1 MPYFA
6 TDKEE
11 YPSEVISDTNT
22 MENNSVI
29 TEKISNN
36 KEKKILLSKRNL
48 KTKDIT
54 YDSGTGYIP
63 NNNST
68 QPQTNSY
75 LRDLSVESIGNR
87 IKNQISTPVFAKIK
101 MLAQNSY
108 EKIKFYAD
116 TIFKAKSQ
124 VMSRLLNNPNWLY
137 RQEFQEATRF
147 ESNIFLADGLEKSL
161 LKLAEIMYKSDTKIN
176 SEERLSYVYLRNGL
190 ANSTKKYL
198 LDNFEF
204 SDDERYQITQALAFQ
219 EVDFM
224 EKKDVYAYTPTVNI
238 EKYEKLDSEERKDY
252 LSLDK
257 RMHRITEGFAYDVGK
272 VLKDAQEKFRNQG
285 RKDIFSFTDWLKSWG
300 FAKSRAYQL
309 INFTE
314 YVDKLQNNTELDG
327 QSMVETFNSLPKM
340 MQYSIVKDRDPDH
353 QNQVEKLLSE
363 KVTETEQYK
372 KVLQD
377 FYNAKDALD
386 VSQAKQ
392 KELEAANR
400 ELQIKNIAV
409 QEENAKTQSKLIESQ
424 QKIHKLQTENYK
436 LQNQPVEQIQVPP
449 ADYGE
454 IKRLNKKL
462 IQDLEKS

>member
-1 MPYFA
+1 
-6 TDKEE
+6 
-11 YPSEVISDTNT
+11 
-22 MENNSVI
+22 
-29 TEKISNN
+29 
-36 KEKKILLSKRNL
+36 
-48 KTKDIT
+48 
-54 YDSGTGYIP
+54 
-63 NNNST
+63 
-68 QPQTNSY
+68 
-75 LRDLSVESIGNR
+75 
-87 IKNQISTPVFAKIK
+87 
-101 MLAQNSY
+101 
-108 EKIKFYAD
+108 
-116 TIFKAKSQ
+116 
-124 VMSRLLNNPNWLY
+124 MS
-137 RQEFQEATRF
+137 
-147 ESNIFLADGLEKSL
+147 
-161 LKLAEIMYKSDTKIN
+161 
-176 SEERLSYVYLRNGL
+176 
-190 ANSTKKYL
+190 
-198 LDNFEF
+198 
-204 SDDERYQITQALAFQ
+204 
-219 EVDFM
+219 
-224 EKKDVYAYTPTVNI
+224 KKDVYVYTPTVNI

-314 YVDKLQNNTELDG
+314 YVDKLQNSTELDG

-386 VSQAKQ
+386 VSQEKN

-462 IQDLEKS
+462 IQDLEKSEEKEKSLREKLEQSQSESDKDLSHLEVELKKVKQEKLELEKLLQGNQVKQNLEDFKKATVIVTEIKRSLVEVGKKLRKDEIKALTAKDLESLDFGEIVVQVSDLIDCLNEIQETRRTIEGEYSEIWGD

>member
-1 MPYFA
+1 
-6 TDKEE
+6 
-11 YPSEVISDTNT
+11 
-22 MENNSVI
+22 
-29 TEKISNN
+29 
-36 KEKKILLSKRNL
+36 
-48 KTKDIT
+48 
-54 YDSGTGYIP
+54 
-63 NNNST
+63 
-68 QPQTNSY
+68 
-75 LRDLSVESIGNR
+75 
-87 IKNQISTPVFAKIK
+87 
-101 MLAQNSY
+101 
-108 EKIKFYAD
+108 
-116 TIFKAKSQ
+116 
-124 VMSRLLNNPNWLY
+124 MS
-137 RQEFQEATRF
+137 
-147 ESNIFLADGLEKSL
+147 
-161 LKLAEIMYKSDTKIN
+161 
-176 SEERLSYVYLRNGL
+176 
-190 ANSTKKYL
+190 
-198 LDNFEF
+198 
-204 SDDERYQITQALAFQ
+204 
-219 EVDFM
+219 
-224 EKKDVYAYTPTVNI
+224 KKDVYVYTPTVNI

-386 VSQAKQ
+386 VSQEKN

-424 QKIHKLQTENYK
+424 QKIHKLQTENYR

-462 IQDLEKS
+462 IQDLEKSEEKEKSLREKLEQSQSESDKDLSHLEVELKKVKQEKLELEKLLQGDQVKQNLEDFKKATVIVTEIKRSLVEVGKKLRKDEIKALTAKDLESLDFGEIVVQVSDLIDCLNEIQETRRTIEGEYSEIWGD

>member
-1 MPYFA
+1 
-6 TDKEE
+6 
-11 YPSEVISDTNT
+11 
-22 MENNSVI
+22 
-29 TEKISNN
+29 
-36 KEKKILLSKRNL
+36 
-48 KTKDIT
+48 
-54 YDSGTGYIP
+54 
-63 NNNST
+63 
-68 QPQTNSY
+68 
-75 LRDLSVESIGNR
+75 
-87 IKNQISTPVFAKIK
+87 
-101 MLAQNSY
+101 
-108 EKIKFYAD
+108 
-116 TIFKAKSQ
+116 
-124 VMSRLLNNPNWLY
+124 MS
-137 RQEFQEATRF
+137 
-147 ESNIFLADGLEKSL
+147 
-161 LKLAEIMYKSDTKIN
+161 
-176 SEERLSYVYLRNGL
+176 
-190 ANSTKKYL
+190 
-198 LDNFEF
+198 
-204 SDDERYQITQALAFQ
+204 
-219 EVDFM
+219 
-224 EKKDVYAYTPTVNI
+224 KKDVYVYTPTVNI

-314 YVDKLQNNTELDG
+314 YVDKLQNSTELDG

-386 VSQAKQ
+386 VSQEKN

-424 QKIHKLQTENYK
+424 QKIHKLQTENYR

-462 IQDLEKS
+462 IQDLEKSEEKEKSLREKLEQSQSESDKDLSHLEVELKKVKQEKLELEKLLQGDQVKQNLEDFKKATVIVTEIKRSLVEVGKKLRKDEIKALTAKDLESLDFGEIVVQVSDLIDCLNEIQETRRTIEGEYSEIWGD

>member
-1 MPYFA
+1 
-6 TDKEE
+6 
-11 YPSEVISDTNT
+11 
-22 MENNSVI
+22 
-29 TEKISNN
+29 
-36 KEKKILLSKRNL
+36 
-48 KTKDIT
+48 
-54 YDSGTGYIP
+54 
-63 NNNST
+63 
-68 QPQTNSY
+68 
-75 LRDLSVESIGNR
+75 
-87 IKNQISTPVFAKIK
+87 
-101 MLAQNSY
+101 
-108 EKIKFYAD
+108 
-116 TIFKAKSQ
+116 
-124 VMSRLLNNPNWLY
+124 MS
-137 RQEFQEATRF
+137 
-147 ESNIFLADGLEKSL
+147 
-161 LKLAEIMYKSDTKIN
+161 
-176 SEERLSYVYLRNGL
+176 
-190 ANSTKKYL
+190 
-198 LDNFEF
+198 
-204 SDDERYQITQALAFQ
+204 
-219 EVDFM
+219 
-224 EKKDVYAYTPTVNI
+224 KKDVYVYTPTVNI

-314 YVDKLQNNTELDG
+314 YVDKLQNSTELDG

-386 VSQAKQ
+386 VSQEKN

-424 QKIHKLQTENYK
+424 QKIHKLQTENYR

-462 IQDLEKS
+462 IQDLEKSEEKEKSLREKLEQSQSESDKDLSHLEVELKKVRQEKLELEKLLQSDQVKQNLEDFKKATVIVTEIKRSLVEVGKKLRKDEIKALTAKDLESLDFGEIVVQVSDLIDCLNEIQETRRTIEGEYSEIWGD

>member
-1 MPYFA
+1 
-6 TDKEE
+6 
-11 YPSEVISDTNT
+11 
-22 MENNSVI
+22 
-29 TEKISNN
+29 
-36 KEKKILLSKRNL
+36 
-48 KTKDIT
+48 
-54 YDSGTGYIP
+54 
-63 NNNST
+63 
-68 QPQTNSY
+68 
-75 LRDLSVESIGNR
+75 
-87 IKNQISTPVFAKIK
+87 
-101 MLAQNSY
+101 
-108 EKIKFYAD
+108 
-116 TIFKAKSQ
+116 
-124 VMSRLLNNPNWLY
+124 MS
-137 RQEFQEATRF
+137 
-147 ESNIFLADGLEKSL
+147 
-161 LKLAEIMYKSDTKIN
+161 
-176 SEERLSYVYLRNGL
+176 
-190 ANSTKKYL
+190 
-198 LDNFEF
+198 
-204 SDDERYQITQALAFQ
+204 
-219 EVDFM
+219 
-224 EKKDVYAYTPTVNI
+224 KKDVYVYTPTVNI

-314 YVDKLQNNTELDG
+314 YVDKLQNSTELDG

-386 VSQAKQ
+386 VSQEKN

-424 QKIHKLQTENYK
+424 QKIHKLQTENYR

-462 IQDLEKS
+462 IQDLEKSEEKEKSLREKLEQSQSESDKDLSHLEVELKKVKQEKLELEKLLQGNQVKQNLEDFKKATVIVTEIKRSLVEVGKKLRKDEIKALTAKDLESLDFGEIVVQVSDLIDCLNEIQETRRTIEGEYSEIWGD

>member
-1 MPYFA
+1 M
-6 TDKEE
+6 
-11 YPSEVISDTNT
+11 
-22 MENNSVI
+22 
-29 TEKISNN
+29 
-36 KEKKILLSKRNL
+36 
-48 KTKDIT
+48 
-54 YDSGTGYIP
+54 G
-63 NNNST
+63 
-68 QPQTNSY
+68 
-75 LRDLSVESIGNR
+75 
-87 IKNQISTPVFAKIK
+87 
-101 MLAQNSY
+101 
-108 EKIKFYAD
+108 
-116 TIFKAKSQ
+116 
-124 VMSRLLNNPNWLY
+124 
-137 RQEFQEATRF
+137 
-147 ESNIFLADGLEKSL
+147 
-161 LKLAEIMYKSDTKIN
+161 
-176 SEERLSYVYLRNGL
+176 
-190 ANSTKKYL
+190 
-198 LDNFEF
+198 
-204 SDDERYQITQALAFQ
+204 
-219 EVDFM
+219 
-224 EKKDVYAYTPTVNI
+224 KKDVYAYTPAVNI

-462 IQDLEKS
+462 IQDLEKSEEKEKSLREKLEQSQSESDKDLSHLEVELKKVKQEKLELEKLLQSDQVKQNLEDFKKATVIVAEIKRSLVEVGKKLRKDEIKALTAKDLESLDFGEIVVQVSDLIDCLNEIQETRRTIEGEYSEI

>member
-1 MPYFA
+1 
-6 TDKEE
+6 
-11 YPSEVISDTNT
+11 
-22 MENNSVI
+22 
-29 TEKISNN
+29 
-36 KEKKILLSKRNL
+36 
-48 KTKDIT
+48 
-54 YDSGTGYIP
+54 
-63 NNNST
+63 
-68 QPQTNSY
+68 
-75 LRDLSVESIGNR
+75 
-87 IKNQISTPVFAKIK
+87 
-101 MLAQNSY
+101 
-108 EKIKFYAD
+108 
-116 TIFKAKSQ
+116 
-124 VMSRLLNNPNWLY
+124 MS
-137 RQEFQEATRF
+137 
-147 ESNIFLADGLEKSL
+147 
-161 LKLAEIMYKSDTKIN
+161 
-176 SEERLSYVYLRNGL
+176 
-190 ANSTKKYL
+190 
-198 LDNFEF
+198 
-204 SDDERYQITQALAFQ
+204 
-219 EVDFM
+219 
-224 EKKDVYAYTPTVNI
+224 KKDVYVYTPTVNI

-386 VSQAKQ
+386 VSQEKN

-462 IQDLEKS
+462 IQDLEKSEEKEKSLREKLEQSQSESDKDLSHLEVELKKVRQEKLELEKLLQGDQVKQNLEDFKKATVIVTEIKRSLVEVGKKLRKDEIKALTAKDLESLDFGEIVVQVSDLIDCLNEIQETRRTIEGEYSEIWGD

>member
-1 MPYFA
+1 
-6 TDKEE
+6 
-11 YPSEVISDTNT
+11 
-22 MENNSVI
+22 
-29 TEKISNN
+29 
-36 KEKKILLSKRNL
+36 
-48 KTKDIT
+48 
-54 YDSGTGYIP
+54 
-63 NNNST
+63 
-68 QPQTNSY
+68 
-75 LRDLSVESIGNR
+75 
-87 IKNQISTPVFAKIK
+87 
-101 MLAQNSY
+101 
-108 EKIKFYAD
+108 
-116 TIFKAKSQ
+116 
-124 VMSRLLNNPNWLY
+124 MS
-137 RQEFQEATRF
+137 
-147 ESNIFLADGLEKSL
+147 
-161 LKLAEIMYKSDTKIN
+161 
-176 SEERLSYVYLRNGL
+176 
-190 ANSTKKYL
+190 
-198 LDNFEF
+198 
-204 SDDERYQITQALAFQ
+204 
-219 EVDFM
+219 
-224 EKKDVYAYTPTVNI
+224 KKDVYVYTPTVNI

-386 VSQAKQ
+386 VSQEKN

-400 ELQIKNIAV
+400 E
-409 QEENAKTQSKLIESQ
+409 
-424 QKIHKLQTENYK
+424 LQTENYK

-462 IQDLEKS
+462 IQDLEKSEEKEKSLREKLEQSQSESDKDLSHLEVELKKVKQEKLELEKLLQGNQVKQNLEDLKKATVIVTEIKRSLVEVGKKLRKDEIKALTAKDLESLDFGEIVVQVSDLIDCLNEIQETRRTIEGEYSEI

>member
-1 MPYFA
+1 
-6 TDKEE
+6 
-11 YPSEVISDTNT
+11 
-22 MENNSVI
+22 
-29 TEKISNN
+29 
-36 KEKKILLSKRNL
+36 
-48 KTKDIT
+48 
-54 YDSGTGYIP
+54 
-63 NNNST
+63 
-68 QPQTNSY
+68 
-75 LRDLSVESIGNR
+75 
-87 IKNQISTPVFAKIK
+87 
-101 MLAQNSY
+101 
-108 EKIKFYAD
+108 
-116 TIFKAKSQ
+116 
-124 VMSRLLNNPNWLY
+124 MS
-137 RQEFQEATRF
+137 
-147 ESNIFLADGLEKSL
+147 
-161 LKLAEIMYKSDTKIN
+161 
-176 SEERLSYVYLRNGL
+176 
-190 ANSTKKYL
+190 
-198 LDNFEF
+198 
-204 SDDERYQITQALAFQ
+204 
-219 EVDFM
+219 
-224 EKKDVYAYTPTVNI
+224 KKDVYVYTPTVNI

-386 VSQAKQ
+386 VSQEKN

-424 QKIHKLQTENYK
+424 QKIHKLQTENYR

-462 IQDLEKS
+462 IQDLEKSEEKEKSLREKLEQSQSESDKDLSHLEVELKKVRQEKLELEKLLQGDQVKQNLEDFKKATVIVTEIKRSLVEVGKKLRKDEIKALTAKDLESLDFGEIVVQVSDLIDCLNEIQETRRTIEGEYSEIWGD